1 MLSPS
6 IVTPNDTPKCTVSLG
21 AAPPKRFATES
32 FVIGACA
39 PFAWPG
45 RRSGDVNCTDM
56 MRWIYGIIYIYISIS
71 LLSITC
77 VYMNK
82 YIYIISIYLSIH
94 PSIHRSLSLSSDR
107 LRFGLGLRSRIAELD
122 GINGLCWSESRT
134 NMRFKWDVHGIWID
148 LREKLQEAS
157 YFIGKSMVSCRF
169 SLKPIH

>member
-6 IVTPNDTPKCTVSLG
+6 IVTPNDTPKRTGLG

-56 MRWIYGIIYIYISIS
+56 IRWIYGICTYIYIYFS
-71 LLSITC
+71 LLRITC

-82 YIYIISIYLSIH
+82 YIYIISIY
-94 PSIHRSLSLSSDR
+94 PSIDLSLSLSPSPSRYLCFLHIDQGSKNGPNPGTA
-107 LRFGLGLRSRIAELD
+107 FGLGLGFAAGSRNLMGSTASVGILD
-122 GINGLCWSESRT
+122 EYEIQMGCSWDMNGTMWGPQDS
-134 NMRFKWDVHGIWID
+134 
-148 LREKLQEAS
+148 
-157 YFIGKSMVSCRF
+157 
-169 SLKPIH
+169 

>member
-6 IVTPNDTPKCTVSLG
+6 IVTPNDTPKRTGLG

-56 MRWIYGIIYIYISIS
+56 IRWIYGICTYIYIS
-71 LLSITC
+71 LLRITC

-82 YIYIISIYLSIH
+82 YIYNIYLSIH
-94 PSIHRSLSLSSDR
+94 PSIHRSLSLSLSIAFEISVFSSHRSRLQKWAQPRDR

-122 GINGLCWSESRT
+122 GINGLCR
-134 NMRFKWDVHGIWID
+134 N
-148 LREKLQEAS
+148 LRR
-157 YFIGKSMVSCRF
+157 I
-169 SLKPIH
+169 